1 MGKRNDSID
10 FVTLYDVLNEAGL
23 TERQVDFRSCDFELQ
38 CLVQYLQFGVVW
50 RDFGSR
56 DLRAS
61 CRKMDQFIF
70 FDDIHEFVNAICRI
84 WGAPGV
90 DFDEVI
96 GWRIPLMIYPG

>member
-1 MGKRNDSID
+1 M
-10 FVTLYDVLNEAGL
+10 
-23 TERQVDFRSCDFELQ
+23 
-38 CLVQYLQFGVVW
+38 VW

-96 GWRIPLMIYPG
+96 GWRIPLMIYLG